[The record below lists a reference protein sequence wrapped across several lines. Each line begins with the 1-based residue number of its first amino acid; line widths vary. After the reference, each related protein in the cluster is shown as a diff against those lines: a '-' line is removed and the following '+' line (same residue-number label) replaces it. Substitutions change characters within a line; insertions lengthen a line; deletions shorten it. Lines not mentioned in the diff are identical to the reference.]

1 NARNGGKNSLN
12 RLIRCVCGK
21 KIGPDPRNFNQRVSL
36 GRNDLLIRTF
46 PSRSQL
52 VAMQNYM
59 LQRGHTEQA
68 DLFYGVLRDKETGGE
83 SMMTLA
89 QWFEE
94 KGIEKGIQ
102 QGRQEVSQ
110 EFAQRLLSKGMSRE
124 DVAEMANLPLAEID
138 KVINLI

>member
-1 NARNGGKNSLN
+1 
-12 RLIRCVCGK
+12 
-21 KIGPDPRNFNQRVSL
+21 
-36 GRNDLLIRTF
+36 
-46 PSRSQL
+46 
-52 VAMQNYM
+52 
-59 LQRGHTEQA
+59 
-68 DLFYGVLRDKETGGE
+68 YGVLRDRETGGE

-102 QGRQEVSQ
+102 QGRQEERQ
-110 EFAQRLLSKGMSRE
+110 EFALRLLSKGMSRE

>member
-1 NARNGGKNSLN
+1 
-12 RLIRCVCGK
+12 
-21 KIGPDPRNFNQRVSL
+21 
-36 GRNDLLIRTF
+36 
-46 PSRSQL
+46 
-52 VAMQNYM
+52 
-59 LQRGHTEQA
+59 
-68 DLFYGVLRDKETGGE
+68 
-83 SMMTLA
+83 MMTLA

-124 DVAEMANLPLAEID
+124 DFAEMANLPLAEID

>member
-1 NARNGGKNSLN
+1 
-12 RLIRCVCGK
+12 
-21 KIGPDPRNFNQRVSL
+21 
-36 GRNDLLIRTF
+36 
-46 PSRSQL
+46 
-52 VAMQNYM
+52 
-59 LQRGHTEQA
+59 
-68 DLFYGVLRDKETGGE
+68 
-83 SMMTLA
+83 MMTLA

-138 KVINLI
+138 KVINLIWVACVMTDDGG